1 MNKKINLEISN
12 YPQALK
18 QFSKENLNLK
28 TLCAVLIVLTL
39 VMGISMAVMMQKG
52 PSVVALDAIGQVTKV
67 ETKVSDLQIE
77 SAAKEYLSYRY
88 SWDEK
93 TVIEQLKNAEH
104 FVLPSLVSS
113 FQKSMKETIKF
124 VQDKKVKQRVYSKT
138 VDVNLKEKKIKILAD
153 RITEFD
159 GLKAATELRLTLQFD
174 TDSRTVINPW
184 GIYVTKEIEES
195 IR

>member
-12 YPQALK
+12 YPQMLK
-18 QFSKENLNLK
+18 EFSKENFNLK
-28 TLCAVLIVLTL
+28 TLCAVLMFITV

-77 SAAKEYLSYRY
+77 SAAKEYLNYRY

-93 TVIEQLKNAEH
+93 TVLDQLKNAEH
-104 FVLPSLVSS
+104 FVLPSLASS

-124 VQDKKVKQRVYSKT
+124 VQEKKVKQRVYPKDVK
-138 VDVNLKEKKIKILAD
+138 VDLKEKKIKILAD
-153 RITEFD
+153 RITDFD
-159 GLKAATELRLTLQFD
+159 GLKAATELRVTLQYD
-174 TDSRTVINPW
+174 TDTRTVINPW
-184 GIYVTKEIEES
+184 GIYVTKETEELQ
-195 IR
+195 R